1 MCGIAGYYSLN
12 QTLEPSLLK
21 TMTNAIQ
28 HRGPDSDGFFNDRTA
43 GLGHRRLSIIDLREV
58 ANQPMFSH
66 NDRYVMVFNGEVYN
80 FKELS
85 SQVRVKNDSF
95 YYKTNSDTEVVIEAF
110 NKWGVDFINRLNGM
124 FAIAIYDTVEG
135 HLFLYRDRIGI
146 KPLYYYWD
154 GENFFFASEI
164 KALTK
169 VEMIRNKL
177 TINQTAVNH
186 FLNLGYIPS
195 PISIYNEI
203 HKFPAGHR
211 LHINKDIFTLEPYW
225 KVEDKV
231 EFDEFRN
238 YPEAK
243 KKLKYLIESSVQ
255 YRMISDVPFG
265 TFLSGGIDS
274 SLVTAIAQNQSDTAI
289 NTFSIGFKES
299 KFNESVHAQ
308 TIANHLH
315 TNHHE
320 FVVTTKEAQEMVN
333 DMIVSYDEP
342 YADSSAIPSM
352 LLSKMARKHVTMTLS
367 GDGGDELFLGYGSY
381 KWAKKLDSGFYK
393 QNRKLLAYFLSKM
406 KDRHIRVSKLLD
418 FQTGD
423 DLKRHIF
430 SQEQYLFSQQE
441 IGQILKNKDFDNSII
456 KDDFSDL
463 DRQLS
468 ASEAQAMF
476 DLKYY
481 LPDDLLVKVD
491 RATMKYSLETR
502 VPLLDYRIIEF
513 ALNLPEKFK
522 QKGDISKFILKET
535 LYDYLP
541 KSYFERPKAGFSIPM
556 NDWLRT
562 DLKYLIDDF
571 LNEPLIMEAGFVN
584 YDVVK
589 DLIQRWTLKEPHLYN
604 RIWTLIVL
612 HKWYVDIY
620 KNL

>member
-1 MCGIAGYYSLN
+1 
-12 QTLEPSLLK
+12 
-21 TMTNAIQ
+21 
-28 HRGPDSDGFFNDRTA
+28 
-43 GLGHRRLSIIDLREV
+43 
-58 ANQPMFSH
+58 
-66 NDRYVMVFNGEVYN
+66 MVFNGEVYN

-110 NKWGVDFINRLNGM
+110 NKWGVDFVNRLNGM

-381 KWAKKLDSGFYK
+381 KWAKKLDAGFYK

-584 YDVVK
+584 YDIVK

>member
-110 NKWGVDFINRLNGM
+110 NKWGVDFVNRLNGM

-186 FLNLGYIPS
+186 FLNLGYIPA

-381 KWAKKLDSGFYK
+381 KWAKKLDAGFYK

-541 KSYFERPKAGFSIPM
+541 KSYFERPKAGFSIPV
-556 NDWLRT
+556 NDWLRA

>member
-110 NKWGVDFINRLNGM
+110 NKWGVDFVNRLNGM

>member
-381 KWAKKLDSGFYK
+381 KWAKKLDAGFYK

>member
-110 NKWGVDFINRLNGM
+110 NKWGVDFVNRLNGM

-186 FLNLGYIPS
+186 FLNLGYIPA

-320 FVVTTKEAQEMVN
+320 FVVTTNEAQEMVN

-381 KWAKKLDSGFYK
+381 KWAKKLDAGFYK

-441 IGQILKNKDFDNSII
+441 ISQILKNKDFDNSII

-556 NDWLRT
+556 NDWLRA

-584 YDVVK
+584 YDIVK

>member
-110 NKWGVDFINRLNGM
+110 NKWGVDFVNRLNGM

-186 FLNLGYIPS
+186 FLNLGYIPA

-320 FVVTTKEAQEMVN
+320 FVVTTNEAQEMVN

-381 KWAKKLDSGFYK
+381 KWAKKLDAGFYK

-556 NDWLRT
+556 NDWLRA

-584 YDVVK
+584 YDIVK

>member
-110 NKWGVDFINRLNGM
+110 NKWGVDFVNRLNGM

-186 FLNLGYIPS
+186 FLNLGYIPA

-381 KWAKKLDSGFYK
+381 KWAKKLDAGFYK

-556 NDWLRT
+556 NDWLRA

-584 YDVVK
+584 YDIVK

>member
-85 SQVRVKNDSF
+85 SQVRVKNDRF

-110 NKWGVDFINRLNGM
+110 NKWGVDFVNRLNGM

-186 FLNLGYIPS
+186 FLNLGYIPA

-381 KWAKKLDSGFYK
+381 KWAKKLDAGFYK

-556 NDWLRT
+556 NDWLRA

-584 YDVVK
+584 YDIVK

>member
-110 NKWGVDFINRLNGM
+110 NKWGVDFVNRLNGM

-186 FLNLGYIPS
+186 FLNLGYIPA

-381 KWAKKLDSGFYK
+381 KWAKKLDAGFYK

-441 IGQILKNKDFDNSII
+441 ISQILKNKDFDNSII

-571 LNEPLIMEAGFVN
+571 LNEPLILEAGFVN
-584 YDVVK
+584 YDIVK

>member
-110 NKWGVDFINRLNGM
+110 NKWGVDFVNRLNGM

-186 FLNLGYIPS
+186 FLNLGYIPA

-381 KWAKKLDSGFYK
+381 KWAKKLDAGFYK

-441 IGQILKNKDFDNSII
+441 ISQILKNKDFDNSII

-556 NDWLRT
+556 NDWLRA

-584 YDVVK
+584 YDIVK

>member
-110 NKWGVDFINRLNGM
+110 NKWGVDFVNRLNGM

-381 KWAKKLDSGFYK
+381 KWAKKLDAGFYK

>member
-110 NKWGVDFINRLNGM
+110 NKWGVDFVNRLNGM

-186 FLNLGYIPS
+186 FLNLGYIPA

-381 KWAKKLDSGFYK
+381 KWAKKLDAGFYK

-556 NDWLRT
+556 NDWLRA

>member
-1 MCGIAGYYSLN
+1 MCGIAGYYSLS

-110 NKWGVDFINRLNGM
+110 NKWGVDFVNRLNGM
-124 FAIAIYDTVEG
+124 FALAIYDTVEG

-186 FLNLGYIPS
+186 FLNLGYIPA

-381 KWAKKLDSGFYK
+381 KWAKKLDAGFYK

-418 FQTGD
+418 FQTSD

-441 IGQILKNKDFDNSII
+441 ISQILKNKDFDNSII

-556 NDWLRT
+556 NDWLRA

-571 LNEPLIMEAGFVN
+571 LNEPLILEAGFVN
-584 YDVVK
+584 YDIVK

>member
-1 MCGIAGYYSLN
+1 
-12 QTLEPSLLK
+12 
-21 TMTNAIQ
+21 
-28 HRGPDSDGFFNDRTA
+28 
-43 GLGHRRLSIIDLREV
+43 
-58 ANQPMFSH
+58 
-66 NDRYVMVFNGEVYN
+66 
-80 FKELS
+80 
-85 SQVRVKNDSF
+85 
-95 YYKTNSDTEVVIEAF
+95 
-110 NKWGVDFINRLNGM
+110 
-124 FAIAIYDTVEG
+124 
-135 HLFLYRDRIGI
+135 
-146 KPLYYYWD
+146 
-154 GENFFFASEI
+154 
-164 KALTK
+164 
-169 VEMIRNKL
+169 
-177 TINQTAVNH
+177 
-186 FLNLGYIPS
+186 
-195 PISIYNEI
+195 
-203 HKFPAGHR
+203 
-211 LHINKDIFTLEPYW
+211 
-225 KVEDKV
+225 
-231 EFDEFRN
+231 
-238 YPEAK
+238 
-243 KKLKYLIESSVQ
+243 
-255 YRMISDVPFG
+255 
-265 TFLSGGIDS
+265 
-274 SLVTAIAQNQSDTAI
+274 
-289 NTFSIGFKES
+289 
-299 KFNESVHAQ
+299 
-308 TIANHLH
+308 
-315 TNHHE
+315 
-320 FVVTTKEAQEMVN
+320 
-333 DMIVSYDEP
+333 
-342 YADSSAIPSM
+342 M

-381 KWAKKLDSGFYK
+381 KWAKKLDAGFYK

-562 DLKYLIDDF
+562 DLKYLINDF

>member
-1 MCGIAGYYSLN
+1 MCGIAGYYSLS

-110 NKWGVDFINRLNGM
+110 NKWGVDFVNRLNGM
-124 FAIAIYDTVEG
+124 FALAIYDTVEG

-186 FLNLGYIPS
+186 FLNLGYIPA

-381 KWAKKLDSGFYK
+381 KWAKKLDAGFYK

-418 FQTGD
+418 FQIGD

-441 IGQILKNKDFDNSII
+441 ISQILKNKDFDNSII

-556 NDWLRT
+556 NDWLRA

-584 YDVVK
+584 YDIVK

>member
-1 MCGIAGYYSLN
+1 MCGIAGYYSLS

-110 NKWGVDFINRLNGM
+110 NKWGVDFVNRLNGM

-381 KWAKKLDSGFYK
+381 KWAKKLDAGFYK

>member
-110 NKWGVDFINRLNGM
+110 NKWGVDFVNRLNGM

-381 KWAKKLDSGFYK
+381 KWAKKLDAGFYK

-441 IGQILKNKDFDNSII
+441 IGQILKNKEFDNSII
-456 KDDFSDL
+456 KDDFSEL

-556 NDWLRT
+556 NDWLRA

-584 YDVVK
+584 YDIVK

>member
-110 NKWGVDFINRLNGM
+110 NKWGVDFVNRLNGM

-186 FLNLGYIPS
+186 FLNLGYIPA

-381 KWAKKLDSGFYK
+381 KWAKKLDAGFYK

-522 QKGDISKFILKET
+522 QKSDISKFILKET

-556 NDWLRT
+556 NDWLRA

-584 YDVVK
+584 YDIVK